1 MVRYL
6 SDDEKKKYN
15 AIAEVREKAWGKWM
29 QGNMPT
35 YGGYKCSICGW
46 QTVEYKLEKCRWC
59 GTKMHT
65 KYVGYKEK
73 KSNPCLVRR

>member
-6 SDDEKKKYN
+6 SEDEMKHYN
-15 AIAEVREKAWGKWM
+15 VIAEVREKAYGKWM

-46 QTVEYKLEKCRWC
+46 QTTEYKLERCRCC

-65 KYVGYKEK
+65 KYVGYKERK
-73 KSNPCLVRR
+73 